1 MKKTALVFL
10 GLILASSAF
19 ATDILLTWE
28 KPEVREDGSKI
39 EQIDRFNLYHSV
51 DNVFQDVIEVSGDAI
66 SFQLPEVKTGN
77 HTFQI
82 STVEYGLEGS
92 PSDPVTVSVNQ
103 SKPVKILLT
112 VELVP

>member
-10 GLILASSAF
+10 GLILAFNAS
-19 ATDILLTWE
+19 ATDILLTWD
-28 KPEVREDGSKI
+28 KPEEREDGSPIK
-39 EQIDRFNLYHSV
+39 QIDRFNLYHFV
-51 DNVFQDVIEVSGDAI
+51 DNVFQGVIEIPADDTRLQI
-66 SFQLPEVKTGN
+66 PDVKTGN

-82 STVEYGLEGS
+82 STVEYGAEGA
-92 PSDPVTVSVNQ
+92 PSDPVTVTVSQ